1 MDCSVVIPVYN
12 SEDTLPE
19 LLERLAAVLPRVA
32 KQYEVILVNDGS
44 RDRSWQVIQG
54 LCATHPWLRGI
65 DLMRNYGQ
73 GNALLRGIHAARYEV
88 TVTMDDDLQNPPEEI
103 PLLLSELEQGYDIVY
118 GYSESEGHDK
128 RRTFASRLIKRIM
141 RLIVKAPGIER
152 SGPFRAFL
160 TALREGFARYKNPYV
175 SIDVL
180 ISWSTTKYGY
190 VPVRHEQRKA
200 GRSNYTFGKLVTHT
214 LNLLLG
220 FSTLPLRLASWLG
233 FTITLFGVGVFL
245 YVIGRMLLFGSPVQ
259 GFTFLASI
267 ISIFSGVQLFS
278 LGIIGEYLARMYVQ
292 MMSRPVYT
300 VRSEIGN
307 DSRHDA

>member
-1 MDCSVVIPVYN
+1 MNCSVVIPVYN
-12 SEDTLPE
+12 SENTLQE
-19 LLERLAAVLPRVA
+19 LLERLAAVMPKVA
-32 KQYEVILVNDGS
+32 QQYEVVLVNDGS
-44 RDRSWQVIQG
+44 CDRSWEVIER
-54 LCATHPWLRGI
+54 LSEIYPWLHGI

-73 GNALLRGIHAARYEV
+73 GNALLRGIHAAKYEI

-103 PLLLSELEQGYDIVY
+103 PLLLAELEKGHDIIY
-118 GYSESEGHDK
+118 GYADAEGHEK
-128 RRTFASRLIKRIM
+128 QRTFASRLIKRIM

-152 SGPFRAFL
+152 SGPFRAFR
-160 TALREGFARYKNPYV
+160 TALREGFAGYKNPYV

-180 ISWSTTKYGY
+180 ISWSTTKYGF
-190 VPVRHEQRKA
+190 VLVRHEQRKV

-233 FTITLFGVGVFL
+233 FSITIFGIGVLVYVVG
-245 YVIGRMLLFGSPVQ
+245 RTLLFGSPVQ

-300 VRSEIGN
+300 VRSEIGKGR
-307 DSRHDA
+307 DHDA